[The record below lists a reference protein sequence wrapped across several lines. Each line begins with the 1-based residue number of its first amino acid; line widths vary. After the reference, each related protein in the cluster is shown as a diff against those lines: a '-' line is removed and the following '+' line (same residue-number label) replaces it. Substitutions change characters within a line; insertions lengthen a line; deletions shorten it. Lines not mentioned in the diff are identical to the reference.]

1 MKITIGKKDINQYA
15 QLECD
20 KQLKNKLLGTK
31 KIEAGVKRPGMKHIT
46 DQGGEYEKSIYNDFI
61 HILSKDEIYYKKK
74 GEKFE
79 NSNLVEILKL
89 DIPPKIIIEAE
100 FNTPN
105 IFNYDLSIFEIAKS
119 RPDIIYITYDDQ
131 LNKYIISI
139 IDVKTTTEPSLKHF
153 SEISYYKLVLE
164 QLLLEN
170 NFNEKFIIAQNGYI
184 WPGNNDKYFF
194 IDTFMEYKK
203 HSSLNPLSDS
213 LKDILIPVPFEIYEP
228 FVINF
233 FQEIFPRIYK
243 QDLTETICQ
252 FSTKCQFCD
261 YEPYCKKESIKND
274 LISQIPFLSSGQ
286 HTLLFE
292 HNIRD
297 LSSIIDSIES
307 DTHLWQQLI
316 KINRNLKS
324 QENLILARAKAISE
338 NKVIPIEDRKTYLM
352 PNFSN
357 LNIFITIHFDP
368 ITGLTFAMGADK
380 VYKDSGAETVRD
392 KTINVIGNA
401 KGFDI
406 KYERD
411 EFFKFLQK
419 INGWIKNF
427 LEINKSVNGTKQ
439 SNLKSIHFYFWSQ
452 LEITQLRRMILRH
465 LNDSKIQKEIALL
478 ISLYPP
484 DGIKDDPEV
493 YETQPGT
500 VVKDT
505 IKYLFG
511 LPVKYDYT
519 LFNVAN
525 SFIKEFH
532 NNDKKEPF
540 QYQPYRGFY
549 LELSDQIPFERAY
562 EIWTGDVYLPREFG
576 STEKY
581 KRREIEEL
589 MEKSI
594 DSRLQ
599 ALESI
604 VSILQLH
611 YKDKLLLDKKK
622 VKKFPITK
630 KGMEQEAI
638 NLQMFEQLNHISSD
652 IENKQ
657 LRVLPID
664 EKENR
669 FMSIRGLKLQDNSKY
684 KSIINQ
690 LQNKEEFYGYK
701 EEEFM
706 VFEYSKDSIEA
717 KIKEGDFLVV
727 LSNERDPSNLDMPQL
742 NLESSLTKLTNKNAY
757 ELGNVAEMFN
767 LNIQNFFNL
776 TLKDLS
782 KVSVAY
788 ISYKLDNLFI
798 VLVAN
803 EYYGGIKTIKFLE
816 HLNLLDLNQPLI
828 IDPIY
833 QDFNQSTY
841 NSIFRI
847 IGKK

>member
-1 MKITIGKKDINQYA
+1 MRITIGKKEISQYA

-20 KQLKNKLLGTK
+20 KQLKNKLIGAK
-31 KIEAGVKRPGMKHIT
+31 KVEAGVKRPGMKHIT
-46 DQGGEYEKSIYNDFI
+46 DQGGQYEESIYNDFVC
-61 HILSKDEIYYKKK
+61 ILQKDEIHYNKVN
-74 GEKFE
+74 EKFE
-79 NSNLVEILKL
+79 SSNLLEVLKL
-89 DIPPKIIIEAE
+89 DIPPKILIEAE
-100 FNTPN
+100 FDTPN
-105 IFNYDLSIFEIAKS
+105 IFNYDLTKFKISKS
-119 RPDIIYITYDDQ
+119 RPDIIYITYDNSLD
-131 LNKYIISI
+131 KYIISI

-164 QLLLEN
+164 QLLSEN
-170 NFNEKFIIAQNGYI
+170 NFNDKFVIGQHGYV

-194 IDTFMEYKK
+194 IDTYMEYKK
-203 HSSLNPLSDS
+203 HLSPDPLGDA
-213 LKDILIPVPFEIYEP
+213 LKDILISVPFEIYEP

-233 FQEIFPRIYK
+233 FQEIFPRINN
-243 QDLTETICQ
+243 QDLSETICQ

-261 YEPYCKKESIKND
+261 YEPFCKEESIKSD

-307 DTHLWQQLI
+307 DTYLWQQLVD
-316 KINRNLKS
+316 INRNLKS
-324 QENLILARAKAISE
+324 QEDLILTRAKAICE
-338 NKVIPIEDRKTYLM
+338 NKVIPIEDRKTYMM
-352 PNFSN
+352 PRFSN

-368 ITGLTFAMGADK
+368 ITGLTFAMGAEK

-392 KTINVIGNA
+392 KTVNVVGSA

-411 EFFKFLQK
+411 EFFKFLHK
-419 INGWIKNF
+419 VNGWIKDF
-427 LEINKSVNGTKQ
+427 LEINKSIDGTKQ

-465 LNDSKIQKEIALL
+465 LDDPKIQREIALL

-484 DGIKDDPEV
+484 DGIKDDPDV

-511 LPVKYDYT
+511 LPVRYDYT

-532 NNDKKEPF
+532 NDEGKDPF

-576 STEKY
+576 STKKY
-581 KRREIEEL
+581 KRFEIEEL

-599 ALESI
+599 ALQSI
-604 VSILQLH
+604 VSTLQLH

-657 LRVLPID
+657 LRVLPVD

-669 FMSIRGLKLQDNSKY
+669 FMSIRGLKIQDHTKY

-706 VFEYSKDSIEA
+706 VFEYSKDSIDA
-717 KIKEGDFLVV
+717 KIKEGEFLVV
-727 LSNERDPSNLDMPQL
+727 LSNERDPANSDMPQL
-742 NLESSLTKLTNKNAY
+742 NLENSLIKLTNKNVY
-757 ELGNVAEMFN
+757 ELGEAASMFN
-767 LNIQNFFNL
+767 LNIKNFFNL

-788 ISYKLDNLFI
+788 ISYELNNLFI
-798 VLVAN
+798 ILVAN
-803 EYYGGIKTIKFLE
+803 QYFGGIKTIRFLE
-816 HLNLLDLNQPLI
+816 HLNLLDLNQSLI
-828 IDPIY
+828 VDPIY